1 MNSLQPRLNVSGI
14 LFDIDYVEEL
24 SMLIKFSP
32 AKIIALSGLVVTLD
46 QHWIGG
52 LFLIVL
58 LPAGGAAVALARWRK
73 G

>member
-1 MNSLQPRLNVSGI
+1 MGI

-32 AKIIALSGLVVTLD
+32 AEIIALSGLVITLD

-52 LFLIVL
+52 LCLIAL
-58 LPAGGAAVALARWRK
+58 LPAGGVAVALARWRK